1 VRFPIN
7 LASQPFRRD
16 RPIIVASALVGL
28 LLVLS
33 LGTLISLAMLDRRRS
48 AETRQVIARLQRQM
62 QTVAAA
68 QTKLNDVLRRPEN
81 AEVLERSL
89 FLNTLLHRKGI
100 SWTKILADLEK
111 TEPHNVRIVSIRPQV
126 TSENQIYLEMTVG
139 AESQEPVGEFL
150 IRLEASPLFGATT
163 VYTISAPSQTDP
175 LFRYRVSVNYAQK
188 L

>member
-1 VRFPIN
+1 MKYPIN

-28 LLVLS
+28 LLVVS
-33 LGTLISLAMLDRRRS
+33 LATLISLAMLDRRRS

-62 QTVAAA
+62 QTVATA
-68 QTKLNDVLRRPEN
+68 QTRLNDVLRRPEN

-89 FLNTLLHRKGI
+89 FLNTLLYRKGI
-100 SWTKILADLEK
+100 SWTKIFADLEK

-139 AESQEPVGEFL
+139 AESQEPVVEFL
-150 IRLEASPLFGATT
+150 TRLEASPLFGATT
-163 VYTISAPSQTDP
+163 VYTIAAPSQTDP